1 MSLHSTRL
9 AAALLV
15 ALWLPAVSAGADAP
29 AKAEASVVKA
39 KTDTLRAK
47 ETFAVVWQRLRE
59 SPFDDET
66 ATVDWDALKARH
78 QPRIEQA
85 GDLQTLRREIQAL
98 FTAIGVSHL
107 SLVPAEALA
116 ELDDDHSD
124 DDDSDDA
131 DSDDG
136 DAADGGNAKAATSS
150 QTTPAAATPGNAG
163 DKRTSGERASKRSRD
178 AAIGLRMALVDDA
191 GQPALV
197 VVDVEP
203 GSAAQAA
210 GLRPGWRV
218 VAIEDRALAPVI
230 RSLDALSDEASRR
243 RAALEFQLRLN
254 LRFDRLKP
262 GDDVRFAGRDARG
275 RRFDVSVRAR
285 RKQGQVVQPMPGM
298 PPDTLRYRAETVALA
313 GGGCALNV
321 RFDVWALEVYPQF
334 AASLQQHTACESL
347 LLDLRGNPG
356 GQIGA
361 MTAVAGLLFDQR
373 STLGKMK
380 TADNTMNL
388 VILPRQVADDGSD
401 LRRLRGPVAILI
413 DRGSASSSEI
423 FAGALQAVGR
433 ARLFGETSAGMA
445 LPAMT
450 SKLPSGDWLYY
461 PTADFTDPKG
471 RRVEGLGV
479 QPDEARP
486 PQLPVL
492 AQGRDAA
499 REAALAWLAQQPQSP
514 TP

>member
-1 MSLHSTRL
+1 MSLRSTRL
-9 AAALLV
+9 AAALLL
-15 ALWLPAVSAGADAP
+15 ALWLPAASAGAEAP
-29 AKAEASVVKA
+29 AKAEASVDKA

-85 GDLQTLRREIQAL
+85 GDLLALRREIQAL

-116 ELDDDHSD
+116 ELEDEEDDA
-124 DDDSDDA
+124 DSD

-136 DAADGGNAKAATSS
+136 DAAAGDKPKAVTSS
-150 QTTPAAATPGNAG
+150 QTNPAAATPGNAG
-163 DKRTSGERASKRSRD
+163 DKRTSGERAPKRSRD
-178 AAIGLRMALVDDA
+178 AAIGLRLALIDDA

-197 VVDVEP
+197 VVEVEP

-218 VAIEDRALAPVI
+218 AAIDGRALAPVI
-230 RSLDALSDEASRR
+230 RSLDALSDEASRP

-275 RRFDVSVRAR
+275 RRFDISVRAR
-285 RKQGQVVQPMPGM
+285 RKQGQVVQPMPGI

-313 GGGCALNV
+313 SGGCALNV

-356 GQIGA
+356 GQIAA

-388 VILPRQVADDGSD
+388 TILPRQVADDGSD

-479 QPDEARP
+479 QPDDAQALQ
-486 PQLPVL
+486 PQTL
-492 AQGRDAA
+492 AEGRDAA
-499 REAALAWLAQQPQSP
+499 REAALAWLARQPQSP